1 MRLFEILLVLSCFA
15 LLVDLL
21 FIKRSAKKTG
31 LGIGIGIGIGIG
43 SSVIL
48 VAHLLVEGYRWQLL
62 LVYIMTALFIII
74 VLLRHSEKMVNLKI
88 GKVLKYSLSSL
99 IVILLVAS
107 TLLSVYLPVFDLPK
121 PEGPEKVGT
130 QTFHFTDQNRDEILT
145 DDQSDKRELMV
156 QVWYPTENMNNKK
169 HDTLFP
175 NNKEM
180 FKTYIKSFSAS
191 LKLPEFVLDY
201 WKYSHSNSYEN
212 VEILPSASPYPVVL
226 LSHGM
231 GTSRVLQA
239 SQAENLASHGF
250 IVVTI
255 DHTYSTFATLF
266 PDGRVTG
273 YTTKMTTIDDRREV
287 GDIWTKD
294 VEFVI
299 DQIEK
304 LNLGAIE
311 SQFKGKIDVDNI
323 GAMGHSFGG
332 ATAFNATYLD
342 HRIKAGV
349 NMDGS
354 LNEVEDRDDI
364 NKPFMFIR
372 SGNFEEWLATFEK
385 DRNSNDEVTKFLSD
399 ELHIMKNVIEHGGN
413 VIYIEGTQHFNFT
426 DLQFYSELIK
436 LSGITGEINGK
447 RGSSIV
453 NQYVLDF
460 FNKQLKG
467 TGGNLIQGPSDIYPE
482 VKFVDPKEL

>member
-31 LGIGIGIGIGIG
+31 LGLGIG

-48 VAHLLVEGYRWQLL
+48 VVQLFVEGYRWQLL
-62 LVYIMTALFIII
+62 LVYIMTVLFILI
-74 VLLRHSEKMVNLKI
+74 VLFRHSKKMVNLKI
-88 GKVLKYSLSSL
+88 GKLLKYSLSSL
-99 IVILLVAS
+99 IIILIVVS
-107 TLLSVYLPVFDLPK
+107 TSLSIVLPVFDLPK

-130 QTFHFTDQNRDEILT
+130 QTFHFTDQNRDEVLT
-145 DDQSDKRELMV
+145 EDKGDKRELMV
-156 QVWYPTENMNNKK
+156 QIWYPTENRNNNKREA
-169 HDTLFP
+169 LFP
-175 NNKEM
+175 KDKEM
-180 FKTYIKSFSAS
+180 FKKYIQTYSNS
-191 LKLPEFVLDY
+191 LNLPDFVFDY
-201 WKYSHSNSYEN
+201 WKYSRTNSYEN
-212 VEILPSASPYPVVL
+212 VEILPSTSPYPLVL

-231 GTSRVLQA
+231 GTSKVLHA

-255 DHTYSTFATLF
+255 DHTYSTFATIF
-266 PDGRVTG
+266 PNGSVTG
-273 YTTKMTTIDDRREV
+273 YKTKNTTLDDRKRV
-287 GDIWTKD
+287 GNIWTQD

-299 DQIEK
+299 NQFEK
-304 LNLGAIE
+304 LNSGAIE
-311 SQFKGKIDVDNI
+311 SQFKGKIDLNNV
-323 GAMGHSFGG
+323 GVMGHSFGG

-342 HRIKAGV
+342 HRIKAGI

-354 LNEVEDRDDI
+354 LFEVENRDVI

-372 SGNFEEWLATFEK
+372 SGSFKDWLVDFK
-385 DRNSNDEVTKFLSD
+385 NDKNSDNEIIKQLSD
-399 ELHIMKNVIEHGGN
+399 ELHIFKNVINQGGSA
-413 VIYIEGTQHFNFT
+413 IYVEGTQHFNFT

-436 LSGITGEINGK
+436 LTGITGDINGK

-453 NQYVLDF
+453 NQYVLGF

-467 TGGNLIQGPSDIYPE
+467 TGGNLIQGPNDMYPE
-482 VKFVDPKEL
+482 VKFISPGDL

>member
-31 LGIGIGIGIGIG
+31 LGLGIG
-43 SSVIL
+43 SSVVL
-48 VAHLLVEGYRWQLL
+48 VVQLLVEGYRWQLL
-62 LVYIMTALFIII
+62 LVYIMTALFILI
-74 VLLRHSEKMVNLKI
+74 VLLRHLGKMLNLKI
-88 GKVLKYSLSSL
+88 GKLLKYSLSSL
-99 IVILLVAS
+99 IVILLVVS
-107 TLLSVYLPVFDLPK
+107 TALSVYLPVFNLPK
-121 PEGPEKVGT
+121 PDGPEKVGT
-130 QTFHFTDQNRDEILT
+130 QTFHFTDQNRDEVLT
-145 DDQSDKRELMV
+145 EDQSDKRELMV
-156 QVWYPTENMNNKK
+156 QFWYPTENMNNNKR
-169 HDTLFP
+169 DTLFP
-175 NNKEM
+175 KDKEM
-180 FKTYIKSFSAS
+180 FKKYIQSFSTS

-201 WKYSHSNSYEN
+201 WKYSQTNSYEN
-212 VEILPSASPYPVVL
+212 VEILPSESPYPVVL

-273 YTTKMTTIDDRREV
+273 YTTKMTTIDDRREI

-299 DQIEK
+299 NQIEK
-304 LNLGAIE
+304 LNSGAIE
-311 SQFKGKIDVDNI
+311 SQFKGKLDLNNV

-354 LNEVEDRDDI
+354 LNEVENRDDI

-372 SGNFEEWLATFEK
+372 SGSFKDWLVNFEK
-385 DRNSNDEVTKFLSD
+385 DRNSDNEVNKFLSD

-426 DLQFYSELIK
+426 DLQFYSELVK
-436 LSGITGEINGK
+436 LSGITGDINGK
-447 RGSSIV
+447 RGSNIV

-467 TGGNLIQGPSDIYPE
+467 TGGNLLQGPSDMYPE
-482 VKFVDPKEL
+482 VKFIDPQEL

>member
-1 MRLFEILLVLSCFA
+1 MRLFEILLALSCFA

-21 FIKRSAKKTG
+21 LIKRSAKKTG
-31 LGIGIGIGIGIG
+31 LGVGIG

-99 IVILLVAS
+99 IVILLLAS

-145 DDQSDKRELMV
+145 EDQSDKRELMV
-156 QVWYPTENMNNKK
+156 QVWYPTENINNKK
-169 HDTLFP
+169 RDTLFP

-180 FKTYIKSFSAS
+180 FKTYIQSFSSS

-212 VEILPSASPYPVVL
+212 VEILSSTTPYPVVL

-273 YTTKMTTIDDRREV
+273 YTTKMTTIDDRREI
-287 GDIWTKD
+287 GNIWTKD

-299 DQIEK
+299 DQIEN
-304 LNLGAIE
+304 LNSGAID

-342 HRIKAGV
+342 HRIKAGI

-354 LNEVEDRDDI
+354 LYEVENRDDI

-372 SGNFEEWLATFEK
+372 SGSFEDWLAHFEN
-385 DRNSNDEVTKFLSD
+385 DRNSDDEINKFLSD
-399 ELHIMKNVIEHGGN
+399 ELHIIKNVIQNRGSA
-413 VIYIEGTQHFNFT
+413 IYVKGTEHFNFT

-436 LSGITGEINGK
+436 LTGITGDINGK
-447 RGSSIV
+447 RGTSIV

-467 TGGNLIQGPSDIYPE
+467 KGGNLIEGPNTLYPE
-482 VKFVDPKEL
+482 VKIIDPEEL

>member
-15 LLVDLL
+15 LLADLL

-31 LGIGIGIGIGIG
+31 LGIGIGIG

-62 LVYIMTALFIII
+62 LVYIMTALFMFI
-74 VLLRHSEKMVNLKI
+74 VLLRHSDKMIHLKI

-145 DDQSDKRELMV
+145 EDQTDKRELMV
-156 QVWYPTENMNNKK
+156 QVWYPTENISNKK
-169 HDTLFP
+169 RDTLFP

-180 FKTYIKSFSAS
+180 FKTYIQSFSAS

-304 LNLGAIE
+304 LNSGAIE

-372 SGNFEEWLATFEK
+372 SGNFEDWLANFEK
-385 DRNSNDEVTKFLSD
+385 DRNSDDEVTKFLSD

-447 RGSSIV
+447 RGSNIV

>member
-15 LLVDLL
+15 LLIDLL
-21 FIKRSAKKTG
+21 FIKRSSKKTG
-31 LGIGIGIGIGIG
+31 LGLGIG

-48 VAHLLVEGYRWQLL
+48 LVQLFVEGYRWQLL
-62 LVYIMTALFIII
+62 LVYIMTALFILI
-74 VLLRHSEKMVNLKI
+74 VLFRHSEKMVNLKI

-99 IVILLVAS
+99 IVILLVIS
-107 TLLSVYLPVFDLPK
+107 TALSVYLPVFHLPK
-121 PEGPEKVGT
+121 PDGPEKVGT
-130 QTFHFTDQNRDEILT
+130 QTFHFTDQNRDEVLT
-145 DDQSDKRELMV
+145 EDQSDKRELMV
-156 QVWYPTENMNNKK
+156 QFWYPTENMKNNKR
-169 HDTLFP
+169 DTLFP

-180 FKTYIKSFSAS
+180 FKTYIQSFSTS

-201 WKYSHSNSYEN
+201 WKYSQTNSYEN

-250 IVVTI
+250 IVATI

-273 YTTKMTTIDDRREV
+273 YTTKMTTIDDRREI

-299 DQIEK
+299 NQIEK
-304 LNLGAIE
+304 LNSGAIE
-311 SQFKGKIDVDNI
+311 SQFKGKMDLNNI

-342 HRIKAGV
+342 PRIKAGV

-354 LNEVEDRDDI
+354 LNEVENRDDI

-372 SGNFEEWLATFEK
+372 SGGFKDWLVNFEN
-385 DRNSNDEVTKFLSD
+385 DRNSDNEVNKFLSD

-426 DLQFYSELIK
+426 DLQFYSELVK
-436 LSGITGEINGK
+436 LSGITGDINGK

-467 TGGNLIQGPSDIYPE
+467 TGGTLIEGPSDKYPE
-482 VKFVDPKEL
+482 VKFIDPKEL